1 MDEIFCN
8 DSSETLLPGN
18 GLSTIEEFLGFV
30 RGGRLRPPFRHPPL
44 PEVLA
49 FPTEGRMGCS

>member
-49 FPTEGRMGCS
+49 FPN